1 VAVSQALSLR
11 ARGAAVL
18 TGITP
23 EALVLAAAIP
33 IVFWHLRYQPSTDIS
48 LGSTTIGIQLSDVAV
63 LGVVAAGIVAGR
75 RLGFGRLRYG
85 KPLWYAAGLF
95 FLWVA
100 AEIVFRAGSSSY
112 HWQTHGVTAAKFLE
126 YALLAPAVVLIVR
139 RHADLLL
146 LLGAVVAW
154 SVLATFVG
162 LLQFFG
168 ANIFVSGATGGRQ
181 LSFLGFHDFGALS
194 AAALA
199 VAMVTIALP
208 ALGLDRRLGWV
219 GAASGGLGVI
229 LSAPLT
235 AVIGLGLAALGL
247 IAIAYLRHEVAP
259 RRLAA
264 VAAILAVTSAGAVAM
279 RGDQL
284 DVVLRLV
291 GIESTRA
298 ANDGVESYAHRSVL
312 AWIGWQMFLDHPL
325 TGVGW
330 EASGDPSR
338 FMPYVPAARRAF
350 PDEPDLAFPSPTRRY
365 GVQNLYVQTL
375 ADLGVVGFLL
385 LGSVFASGAWLAVR
399 ARTAFTTVGLLWIAV
414 VTGVWA
420 ALGIVAGI
428 PLDALTWMAF
438 GLAALPRERED
449 SSRAARNMRT
459 P

>member
-1 VAVSQALSLR
+1 M
-11 ARGAAVL
+11 
-18 TGITP
+18 
-23 EALVLAAAIP
+23 
-33 IVFWHLRYQPSTDIS
+33 
-48 LGSTTIGIQLSDVAV
+48 
-63 LGVVAAGIVAGR
+63 
-75 RLGFGRLRYG
+75 
-85 KPLWYAAGLF
+85 
-95 FLWVA
+95 
-100 AEIVFRAGSSSY
+100 
-112 HWQTHGVTAAKFLE
+112 TAAKFFE
-126 YALLAPAVVLIVR
+126 YALLAPAVVLTLR

-146 LLGAVVAW
+146 LLGAVIAW

-208 ALGLDRRLGWV
+208 ALALERRLGWV

-247 IAIAYLRHEVAP
+247 IAVAHLRHELAP

-291 GIESTRA
+291 GIESTQA
-298 ANDGVESYAHRSVL
+298 ANDNVESYAHRSVL

-338 FMPYVPAARRAF
+338 FMPYLPAARREF

-375 ADLGVVGFLL
+375 ADLGAVGFLL
-385 LGSVFASGAWLAVR
+385 LVSVFALGAWLAIR

-414 VTGVWA
+414 VAGVWA

-428 PLDALTWMAF
+428 PLDALTWMAL
-438 GLAALPRERED
+438 GLAAIPRARED

>member
-11 ARGAAVL
+11 ARGAAAL

-23 EALVLAAAIP
+23 EAIFLAAAIP
-33 IVFWHLRYQPSTDIS
+33 IVFWHLRYQPSTDVS

-63 LGVVAAGIVAGR
+63 LAVVAAGIVAGR
-75 RLGFGRLRYG
+75 RLGFGGLRHG
-85 KPLWYAAGLF
+85 RPLWFAAGLF
-95 FLWVA
+95 FLWIAV
-100 AEIVFRAGSSSY
+100 EIGFRAGSSSY
-112 HWQTHGVTAAKFLE
+112 PWQTHGVTAAKFFE
-126 YALLAPAVVLIVR
+126 YALLAPAVVLILR

-247 IAIAYLRHEVAP
+247 IAVAHLRHELAP
-259 RRLAA
+259 RRIAA
-264 VAAILAVTSAGAVAM
+264 VAAILAVTTAGAVAM

-291 GIESTRA
+291 GIESTQA
-298 ANDGVESYAHRSVL
+298 ANDNVESYAHRSVL

-330 EASGDPSR
+330 EASGDPNR
-338 FMPYVPAARRAF
+338 FMPYVPAARREF

-375 ADLGVVGFLL
+375 ADLGAVGFLL
-385 LGSVFASGAWLAVR
+385 LVSVFALGAWLAAR

-414 VTGVWA
+414 VAGVWA

-428 PLDALTWMAF
+428 PLDALTWMAL
-438 GLAALPRERED
+438 GLAVIPRATED
-449 SSRAARNMRT
+449 SSRAARKMRT